1 MCSNSMGTFKMK
13 TKTERLSKF
22 NRPPLK
28 IPAPPMRKGSMN
40 FIKYPTRMA
49 NTLFYLD
56 GTHEKVDELVRIKKE
71 STRTDL

>member
-1 MCSNSMGTFKMK
+1 MGTLEMK
-13 TKTERLSKF
+13 TKTEKLSKF
-22 NRPPLK
+22 DRPPLK

-40 FIKYPTRMA
+40 FMNYPTRMA

-71 STRTDL
+71 SPRTDL

>member
-1 MCSNSMGTFKMK
+1 MGIIEMK
-13 TKTERLSKF
+13 AKTNKLSKF
-22 NRPPLK
+22 DRPLLK
-28 IPAPPMRKGSMN
+28 IVAPPIRSGSMD
-40 FIKYPTRMA
+40 FMKYPTRMA

>member
-1 MCSNSMGTFKMK
+1 MK

-22 NRPPLK
+22 DRPPLK
-28 IPAPPMRKGSMN
+28 IVAPPMRSGSMN
-40 FIKYPTRMA
+40 FMKYPTRMA

-56 GTHEKVDELVRIKKE
+56 GTHEKVNELVGIKKE

>member
-1 MCSNSMGTFKMK
+1 MK

-22 NRPPLK
+22 DRPPLK

-40 FIKYPTRMA
+40 FMKYPTRMA

-71 STRTDL
+71 SSRTDL